1 MERFTVLLAVL
12 SFALSVQAGLPD
24 PTGLWEFNGPDPN
37 VTTIGNALE
46 LVGTVVPALGVTAT
60 DGAVTIGEGS
70 YYICAHGIAPNG
82 GGAKVNEYTLLIDF
96 SYPASS
102 LSDPPAGYN
111 DLIQTDPTNV
121 DDSDWTINSSGAVG
135 IGAVGYTSDV
145 GFFTQPET
153 WYRMVLVVDNGLRH
167 DVYFDGVEIFKGN
180 EQGIDGRFSLAETLL
195 LFCAG
200 YEQDGDDAPINVSTV
215 AIWDTP
221 LESHEV
227 LTLGVAGESVLKD
240 NVAPYV
246 DAGPNLTVEMD
257 PNGVAVAHLSGTVVD
272 EDPNVAVA
280 WQLISGPDEVIFGP
294 SADPNA
300 MADATATFTTTGQY
314 VLRLSADDGTYT
326 VADELS
332 INVWAPGYGGLIA
345 WWDFEEPWNGLTVN
359 DVSGNHNHGVII
371 DGAHGVSEYV
381 EGKVGQGLSLLS
393 DNFTETGDWVSLD
406 LILPDRGTIAL
417 WMRPIDFYNYHSVFD
432 NSGNQDD
439 WEMWIYGD
447 GRARFRVESD
457 TAVTANLNALAEDG
471 NGQGKWW
478 HFACTWARD
487 PNLPGRVTT
496 QLYVNGRLAQEMTG
510 TWIDPGQTF
519 FLGGGHVNNDFCN
532 ATFDDVKIYDR
543 VLAPEEIA
551 KEVYPDNM
559 PPTVEAGEDQLVW
572 LEPDDTGS
580 IVLSGAVEDLDGS
593 PVGEVTALWEKINGP
608 DAIVIENPTQAET
621 VVTITSPGIYTF
633 QLTASDGQHV
643 VKDVV
648 LVDVWPYGHDGMLVH
663 LPLEGTVQDMASG
676 FPVFMN
682 DGADGDHQYV
692 DGIDGMALEL
702 IGTDG
707 QTNNDYVAIDY
718 ILGDRGAVALWFRPT
733 WLYNYNSV
741 FDNSVDGNDWEMWVY
756 GSGELAGR
764 IESGYVR
771 GVHLEAG
778 TWHHICMTWYRRTA
792 TPDVVDQYLYLDGEL
807 VATNESEWVDPGT
820 TVFLGGGHPN
830 NDDCNGTF
838 DDVRIYDRCITAEEV
853 LELTLIGQ

>member
-1 MERFTVLLAVL
+1 MKRLPFLFVVL
-12 SFALSVQAGLPD
+12 SFALPVHAGLPD
-24 PTGLWEFNGPDPN
+24 PAGLWEFDGPDPN
-37 VTTIGNALE
+37 AATIGTALE
-46 LVGTVVPALGVTAT
+46 LVGTVAPAAGVTAT

-70 YYICAHGIAPNG
+70 YYLCAHGIAPNG

-111 DLIQTDPTNV
+111 DLFQTDPTNV

-135 IGAVGYTSDV
+135 IGAVGYTSSA

-153 WYRMVLVVDNGLRH
+153 WYRMVLVVHNGLRH

-180 EQGIDGRFSLAETLL
+180 QQGIDGRFSLAETLL

-200 YEQDGDDAPINVSTV
+200 YEQDGDDAPIHVSTV

-227 LTLGVAGESVLKD
+227 LSLGAAGESVLAV
-240 NVAPYV
+240 NVAPSV
-246 DAGPNLTVEMD
+246 DAGPNLTVEME
-257 PNGVAVAHLSGTVVD
+257 PNGVAVAHLSGMVVD
-272 EDPNVAVA
+272 DDLGVAVV

-294 SADPNA
+294 GVDPNA
-300 MADATATFTTTGQY
+300 IADATATFRTTGQY
-314 VLRLSADDGTYT
+314 VLQLSADDGAYT
-326 VADELS
+326 VTDQLS
-332 INVWAPGYGGLIA
+332 VNVWAAGYGGLIVG
-345 WWDFEEPWNGLTVN
+345 WDFEEPWNGLTVN

-381 EGKVGQGLSLLS
+381 EGKVGQGLNLLS
-393 DNFTETGDWVSLD
+393 DDFTETGDWVSLD
-406 LILPDRGTIAL
+406 LILPDHGTIAL

-496 QLYVNGRLAQEMTG
+496 QLYVNGRLAQEATG

-519 FLGGGHVNNDFCN
+519 FLGGGHANNDFCN

-543 VLAPEEIA
+543 VLTPEQVA
-551 KEVYPDNM
+551 QEVYPNNM

-572 LEPDDTGS
+572 LEPNGAGS
-580 IVLSGAVEDLDGS
+580 IVLSGTVEDLDGS
-593 PVGEVTALWEKINGP
+593 PVGEVTALWEKIDGP
-608 DAIVIENPTQAET
+608 DAIVIENPTQVET
-621 VVTITSPGIYTF
+621 VVAITAPGIYTF

-648 LVDVWPYGHDGMLVH
+648 LVDVWPHGHDGMLVH
-663 LPLEGTVQDMASG
+663 LPLEGTVQDVASG
-676 FPVFMN
+676 FPVFMV
-682 DGADGDHQYV
+682 DGADGDHRYV
-692 DGIDGMALEL
+692 EGIDGMALEL

-718 ILGDRGAVALWFRPT
+718 VLGGRGAVALWFRPT

-741 FDNSVDGNDWEMWVY
+741 FDNSADGNDWEMWVY

-764 IESGYVR
+764 IQSGYVR
-771 GVHLEAG
+771 GVYLEAG
-778 TWHHICMTWYRRTA
+778 AWYHICMTWYRRTA
-792 TPDVVDQYLYLDGEL
+792 APDVVDQYLYLDGEL

-820 TVFLGGGHPN
+820 TVFLGGGHPD

-853 LELTLIGQ
+853 LGLTLIGQ